1 MNSTDGEQIQFSLEI
16 GLIPTFYQST
26 VFFNEPEKGVLGL
39 LPTQGLN
46 EARQFTYQLMNQYGL
61 LAESFALLS
70 PDLIMMVGATYDQIT

>member
-1 MNSTDGEQIQFSLEI
+1 
-16 GLIPTFYQST
+16 
-26 VFFNEPEKGVLGL
+26 
-39 LPTQGLN
+39 LN